1 MSCSYDC
8 QAESE
13 YLEDKLKLELGTN
26 ISGLFA
32 GSQAAFD
39 CRSPTLTSTLIAGVK
54 KRQRRRR
61 RRCRHRR
68 HRRLRG
74 RCRKV
79 ENVLNQKVSFINQAC
94 QLALSLSHSLS
105 PHSCNLDTYL
115 NILLSIPFLLLL
127 SAQICNP
134 PLKKLS

>member
-13 YLEDKLKLELGTN
+13 YLEDKLKLELRTN

-32 GSQAAFD
+32 GSQVAFD
-39 CRSPTLTSTLIAGVK
+39 CRSPTLIAGVK

-61 RRCRHRR
+61 RRCRHRHRR

-94 QLALSLSHSLS
+94 QLSLSLSL
-105 PHSCNLDTYL
+105 T
-115 NILLSIPFLLLL
+115 L
-127 SAQICNP
+127 SAFLQSRY
-134 PLKKLS
+134 LSEHFALNTLSSASFCPNL

>member
-13 YLEDKLKLELGTN
+13 YLEDKLKLELRTN

-39 CRSPTLTSTLIAGVK
+39 CRSPTLIAGVK

-61 RRCRHRR
+61 RRCRHRHRR

-94 QLALSLSHSLS
+94 QLALSLSLTHSLR
-105 PHSCNLDTYL
+105 
-115 NILLSIPFLLLL
+115 ILAISIP
-127 SAQICNP
+127 I
-134 PLKKLS
+134 

>member
-13 YLEDKLKLELGTN
+13 YLEDKLKLELRTN

-61 RRCRHRR
+61 RCRHRHRR

-94 QLALSLSHSLS
+94 QLALSLSLTHSLR
-105 PHSCNLDTYL
+105 
-115 NILLSIPFLLLL
+115 ILAISIP
-127 SAQICNP
+127 I
-134 PLKKLS
+134 